1 MTLDDLGNV
10 GDFIAAIAVVV
21 SLIYVAIQVRQNPRI
36 VKAATHHSSSRAWSE
51 LERALGADPETV
63 RTLLKGGRNYAELDL
78 EERFRYSLLMR
89 AILHL
94 HEDDFVQTQE
104 GLIDAKRSERYRR
117 SLEKALAEPAARAWW
132 AENADLFS
140 EEFQEQVARRPRRRC
155 WPQLS
160 ALSVKRHRNKIVE
173 IRNDRVRTS
182 RLYSL
187 DDEQFPICA
196 DHLFLNRDG
205 VCSSSFYGRH

>member
-1 MTLDDLGNV
+1 MTLSDLGDL

-21 SLIYVAIQVRQNPRI
+21 SLIYVAIQIRQNTRI

-51 LERALGADPETV
+51 LETTLGSDPEAA

-94 HEDDFVQTQE
+94 HEDDFVQSRE
-104 GLIDAKRSERYRR
+104 GLIDASRAERQRR
-117 SLEKALAEPAARAWW
+117 ALEKALREPAARAWW

-140 EEFQEQVARRPRRRC
+140 DGFGEHVARM
-155 WPQLS
+155 L
-160 ALSVKRHRNKIVE
+160 A
-173 IRNDRVRTS
+173 
-182 RLYSL
+182 
-187 DDEQFPICA
+187 A
-196 DHLFLNRDG
+196 
-205 VCSSSFYGRH
+205 